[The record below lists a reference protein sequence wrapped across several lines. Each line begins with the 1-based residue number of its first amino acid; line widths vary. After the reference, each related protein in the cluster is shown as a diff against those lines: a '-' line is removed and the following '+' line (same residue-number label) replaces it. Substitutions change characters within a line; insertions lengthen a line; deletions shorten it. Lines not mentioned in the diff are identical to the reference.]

1 MIDLYCERL
10 APGFWAEPVNALTNL
25 SFLLAAFYA
34 WRLAAKRQALSTGTW
49 TLIALIAAIGIGSF
63 LFHTFANGWSMAA
76 DVIPIL
82 LFQVTFLWIYGA
94 RVIGWS
100 VSVRLGSVGLLVGGV
115 AAGMRYPDLFNGS
128 LRYLPAIVLLLGLG
142 AYHWMNA
149 ASERGVLLLATGVLC
164 VSLLFRSIDLSLCD
178 TLPIG
183 SHFLWHLLNGLV
195 LYLVFRG
202 LLAGQRVNDKST
214 LARVS
219 ARSSASSQ

>member
-94 RVIGWS
+94 RVVGWRLP
-100 VSVRLGSVGLLVGGV
+100 VRLLTGALLIAAF
-115 AAGMRYPDLFNGS
+115 AAGGRHPEVLNGS
-128 LRYLPAIVLLLGLG
+128 LRYAPAVVLLLGLG

-202 LLAGQRVNDKST
+202 LAGR
-214 LARVS
+214 LPARVV
-219 ARSSASSQ
+219 AR

>member
-1 MIDLYCERL
+1 M
-10 APGFWAEPVNALTNL
+10 PGFWAEPVNALTNL

-34 WRLAAKRQALSTGTW
+34 WRLAAKRQVLSTGTW

-94 RVIGWS
+94 RFVGWRLP
-100 VSVRLGSVGLLVGGV
+100 VRLLSVALLIAAF
-115 AAGMRYPDLFNGS
+115 AAGGRHPEVLNGS
-128 LRYLPAIVLLLGLG
+128 LRYAPAVVLLLGLG

-164 VSLLFRSIDLSLCD
+164 VSLLFRSIDLSVCD

-183 SHFLWHLLNGLV
+183 SHFLWHLLNGLL

-202 LLAGQRVNDKST
+202 LAGR
-214 LARVS
+214 LPARVV
-219 ARSSASSQ
+219 AR